1 LIGVEEHL
9 TPILNL
15 INEVEEDLTNS
26 SEMTLMLPYL
36 EQSTSSSGP
45 SSSSDETSE
54 LIEDVSDLIY
64 SSVEVENIDPDGLPQ
79 IDIDQLILLQNM
91 PPIPLEYRFRSPALP
106 LRTRRTP
113 KYTLAVDLD
122 ETLCHCS
129 LEDFPDASHRFHV
142 KFQGEI
148 YQISVRLRP
157 YLTEFLE
164 RLCKNFELILFT
176 ASKRIYADK
185 LLDILDPK
193 RRYFRH
199 RLFREHC
206 ILINGNYVKDL
217 SILGRDLSKTIII
230 DNSPQAFAYH
240 IDNGIPIES
249 WFQKETDEELLSIIP
264 FLESLLNE
272 NDVRPKIN
280 EKFRMREIV
289 GLGLTENHQLL

>member
-1 LIGVEEHL
+1 MALV
-9 TPILNL
+9 
-15 INEVEEDLTNS
+15 
-26 SEMTLMLPYL
+26 LPYL
-36 EQSTSSSGP
+36 EQTGP
-45 SSSSDETSE
+45 SSSDESSE
-54 LIEDVSDLIY
+54 LEDVTDLIY
-64 SSVEVENIDPDGLPQ
+64 SVEAENINPDELPQ

-91 PPIPLEYRFRSPALP
+91 PPIPREYLFRSPALP
-106 LRTRRTP
+106 LATRRTP

-129 LEDFPDASHRFHV
+129 LEDFPDASHKFNV

-157 YLTEFLE
+157 HLEEFLQ
-164 RLCKNFELILFT
+164 RLCTNFELILFT

-217 SILGRDLSKTIII
+217 SILGRDLSRTIII

-249 WFQKETDEELLSIIP
+249 WFQKQTDDELLNLIP

-272 NDVRPKIN
+272 TDVRSAIR
-280 EKFRMREIV
+280 ERFRMREIV
-289 GLGLTENHQLL
+289 SGGFNPNQQLI